1 MAFRVG
7 ITGGIGS
14 GKSTVAKIF
23 EVLGVP
29 VYYADAEA
37 RRLINEDPAIISSIM
52 ASFGSESYKD
62 GGLNRSY
69 ISELVFNDK
78 SKLELLNAISHPP
91 TIAHADNWMKKQVTP
106 YALKEAALIFESGSA
121 AYLDYVIGVYTP
133 LPLRIQRIMHR
144 DKLQAEEVKHRISRQ
159 MDEQIKM
166 KLCDAVI
173 TNDEQQLLI
182 TQVTDLH
189 QKLIN
194 LSNKG

>member
-37 RRLINEDPAIISSIM
+37 RRIINEDPAIISSIM

-62 GGLNRSY
+62 GELNRSY

-78 SKLELLNAISHPP
+78 SKLELLNAITHPP

-133 LPLRIQRIMHR
+133 LPLRIQRIMRR

-159 MDEQIKM
+159 MDEHIKM

-182 TQVTDLH
+182 TQVTELH
-189 QKLIN
+189 QTLIN